1 MSVLVVGSVAL
12 DDVETP
18 AGRADGVL
26 GGAASYF
33 SVAASFFEKV
43 RAVGVVGEDFP
54 AEHLE
59 FLASCGI
66 DISGIATEKGK
77 TFRWGGV
84 YSESMSERE
93 TRFTELGVFEEFAP
107 ELGAAHRG
115 SEFVFLANI
124 HPSLQLQIVEQ
135 ADSPRFVAMDTMNFW
150 IEGAP
155 AELERVLARVDAL
168 VINDEEARQ
177 LSGEHNLVLAAAA
190 LRGRGPATVIIKR
203 GEYGC
208 LLFGP
213 DQVFSAP
220 AYPLEVVRDPTGAGD
235 CFAGGFVGAL
245 ARAGDLSPEAFRRAV
260 IYGSVVASFCCEHFS
275 LGGLRDLSIEA
286 IESRFEEFRSLTRF

>member
-43 RAVGVVGEDFP
+43 RAVGVVGDDFP

-59 FLASCGI
+59 FLASRGI
-66 DISGIATEKGK
+66 DVSGIAAERGK

-84 YSESMSERE
+84 YSESLNERE
-93 TRFTELGVFEEFAP
+93 TRFTDLGVFEAFAP
-107 ELGAAHRG
+107 KLAPEHRC

-124 HPSLQLQIVEQ
+124 HPTLQLQILEQVE
-135 ADSPRFVAMDTMNFW
+135 SPRFVAMDTMNFW
-150 IEGAP
+150 IEGTP

-168 VINDEEARQ
+168 LINDEEARQ
-177 LSGEHNLVLAAAA
+177 LSGEHNLARAAVA
-190 LRGRGPATVIIKR
+190 LRARGPASVIIKR
-203 GEYGC
+203 GESGC

-235 CFAGGFVGAL
+235 CFAGGFLGAL
-245 ARAGDLSPEAFRRAV
+245 AREGDLGPEAFRRAV
-260 IYGSVVASFCCEHFS
+260 IYGSVVASFCCERFS
-275 LGGLRDLSIEA
+275 LDGLRDLSIQA
-286 IESRFEEFRSLTRF
+286 IESRFDAFRSLTRF